1 MTHEEQVQ
9 NIKKALESEV
19 FIKNTNA
26 KLNDLSAQSFKSKPQ
41 PPSPQKATYNEPPIT
56 PTTKFNWKMALIPTA
71 ILAVLFFPTAVVWF
85 FVYYFVIYKKQRN
98 EEIEKIKNST
108 EYKQQCDDAKAEFE
122 AEQKRLDDE
131 YEKAKSHYD
140 NITLPQYNNALDEWT
155 AKHNAEIDDIKN
167 TLEKAKADLAAHYEQ
182 TKIVPLQYRNIT
194 ALRYIYDMIS
204 TSDYDVRAA
213 IENYDKSRQRSL
225 EAARIAEQQKA
236 NQLIDE
242 QNQLAYEQNELLSQQ
257 NDIAEKARRDANIA
271 SVVGT
276 VQRHNTNKNLKK
288 LGRK

>member
-9 NIKKALESEV
+9 NIKNALESEV
-19 FIKNTNA
+19 LIKNTNA
-26 KLNDLSAQSFKSKPQ
+26 KLNELSAQSFKSKPQ
-41 PPSPQKATYNEPPIT
+41 PPTPQKAIYNEPQIK

-71 ILAVLFFPTAVVWF
+71 ILAILFFPTAVVWF

-98 EEIEKIKNST
+98 EEIEQIKNSA

-131 YEKAKSHYD
+131 YNKSKAHYD
-140 NITLPQYNNALDEWT
+140 NVTLPQYNKALDEWM
-155 AKHNAEIDDIKN
+155 AKHNAEIDDTKN
-167 TLEKAKADLAAHYEQ
+167 TLEKTKADLVAHYEK

-204 TSDYDVRAA
+204 SSDYDVRAA

-271 SVVGT
+271 SVVST

-288 LGRK
+288 LGR